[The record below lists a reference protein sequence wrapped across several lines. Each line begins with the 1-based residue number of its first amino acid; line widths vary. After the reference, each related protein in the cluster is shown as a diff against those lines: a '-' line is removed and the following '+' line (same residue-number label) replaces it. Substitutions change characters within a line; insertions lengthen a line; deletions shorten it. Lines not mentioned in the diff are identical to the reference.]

1 MTGRI
6 EELQRLHEAATGGPW
21 FAHNTEDSL
30 FMNAYA
36 VTTSES
42 EPNLDGC
49 TDFHKEAHDKSVVAL
64 TLLQQP
70 RVVGHESNRWA
81 EDADLIAAMR
91 NALPALLRVARAAK
105 AIRERNQVS
114 DWVFTDTGKLTDH
127 GELFAGLDELERDRG

>member
-1 MTGRI
+1 MTDRI
-6 EELQRLHEAATGGPW
+6 EELQRLHEAATQGPW

-36 VTTSES
+36 VTTSEN

-81 EDADLIAAMR
+81 EDADLIATMR
-91 NALPALLRVARAAK
+91 NALPALLRVARAAERCLDGSEVDGWHTPM
-105 AIRERNQVS
+105 REGDVI
-114 DWVFTDTGKLTDH
+114 
-127 GELFAGLDELERDRG
+127 ELRAALDELERPADE